1 MNPHRSGPPPA
12 GESPSADAERQRS
25 AEGDVE
31 ASLRAV
37 LPGLRLVDRDLELDG
52 VPLAD
57 LVGEVD
63 GRLVLVLLVDGE
75 GDGPVLAALDALT
88 AARRDGELL
97 GAHLGLVGPS
107 RRAPLVL
114 LVAER
119 FGERLRDR
127 LRLLPS
133 DSLWLLER
141 RAVRTARRG
150 AQPLVRLAPATEAS
164 APMPGEGAGRP
175 AESRID
181 PQAIGRFLAQL
192 PPGPARLGRELIE
205 RIARIDPEL
214 EHEIRRVSD
223 REQLWWSF
231 RDRPLCGLAVRDG
244 RLEGRLPESPV
255 PHAIQ
260 SVEGID
266 AFLEWVLSCHLELL
280 DAFADREAVGEVEL
294 VPPRREPL
302 LTPEELE
309 AFRE

>member
-1 MNPHRSGPPPA
+1 MNPHRSGSTST
-12 GESPSADAERQRS
+12 GETSYQGSDFDRA

-31 ASLRAV
+31 AFLRAV

-57 LVGEVD
+57 LVCEAE

-75 GDGPVLAALDALT
+75 GDGPALAALDALA

-97 GAHLGLVGPS
+97 AAHLGLVGAP
-107 RRAPLVL
+107 RRPPLVL

-119 FGERLRDR
+119 FGERLRER
-127 LRLLPS
+127 LCALPS
-133 DSLWLLER
+133 DALWLLER
-141 RAVRTARRG
+141 RAVRTAQRG
-150 AQPLVRLAPATEAS
+150 AQPLVRLVPSSAAAPPGGGDGGVGAAEA
-164 APMPGEGAGRP
+164 RV
-175 AESRID
+175 D
-181 PQAIGRFLAQL
+181 PQASARFLAQL

-214 EHEIRRVSD
+214 EPEVRRVSD

-231 RDRPLCGLAVRDG
+231 RGRSLCGLAVRDG
-244 RLEGRLPESPV
+244 RLEGRLPGSPV
-255 PHAIQ
+255 PHGIHSAG
-260 SVEGID
+260 GID
-266 AFLEWVLSCHLELL
+266 TFLEWVLSCHLELL
-280 DAFADREAVGEVEL
+280 DTFADHGPVGEVEL